1 MKRMFE
7 NMKKQCEENGG
18 CPWKKGSCGD
28 WKKNCD
34 WKKKCGWMKNCGWKN
49 SCEPQSVPQDR
60 RDPARDCFEEK
71 KAEFQSKKQ
80 ELKEQK
86 KDLKDAKVVS
96 HLDSEESST
105 QKAGTCILHQWKVKN
120 TGTKAWNGDVLA
132 MFQKGNQSIVAD
144 GFEVLDVGEVQ
155 PGHVCYLPLMLNVP
169 ELPGTYS
176 AIYRMTDQSGRQFGE
191 VLRVIVEVPDEEPP
205 KYEEAKKMSAPSAPA
220 FSSVPGSNIPKTID
234 DIPEEATEAPV
245 EEVKEAPEE
254 VFEHAIE
261 LQMLKDMG
269 LENDEETMKSVLV
282 VTKGNI

>member
-1 MKRMFE
+1 MK
-7 NMKKQCEENGG
+7 
-18 CPWKKGSCGD
+18 S
-28 WKKNCD
+28 
-34 WKKKCGWMKNCGWKN
+34 GWMKNCGWKN

-71 KAEFQSKKQ
+71 KAEFQNKKQ

-86 KDLKDAKVVS
+86 KDLKEKKKEMKKLKKEAKASLKKELYDAKVVS

-155 PGHVCYLPLMLNVP
+155 PGHVCYLPVMLEAP
-169 ELPGTYS
+169 KLHGTYT
-176 AIYRMTDQSGRQFGE
+176 AIFRMTNAEGRVFGE
-191 VLRVIVEVPDEEPP
+191 PLRVVVEVPDEDALPS
-205 KYEEAKKMSAPSAPA
+205 YEEVNEEAPKSSPFS

-234 DIPEEATEAPV
+234 FDPVEEAVKAVEE
-245 EEVKEAPEE
+245 EEVKEEP
-254 VFEHAIE
+254 
-261 LQMLKDMG
+261 
-269 LENDEETMKSVLV
+269 
-282 VTKGNI
+282 

>member
-1 MKRMFE
+1 
-7 NMKKQCEENGG
+7 MKKLKHEM
-18 CPWKKGSCGD
+18 KKL
-28 WKKNCD
+28 KKEAKASL
-34 WKKKCGWMKNCGWKN
+34 KK
-49 SCEPQSVPQDR
+49 
-60 RDPARDCFEEK
+60 
-71 KAEFQSKKQ
+71 
-80 ELKEQK
+80 ELY
-86 KDLKDAKVVS
+86 DAQVVS

-191 VLRVIVEVPDEEPP
+191 VLRVIIEVPDEEPP
-205 KYEEAKKMSAPSAPA
+205 KYEEAQKMSTPSAPA
-220 FSSVPGSNIPKTID
+220 FSSVPGSNIPKTIVD
-234 DIPEEATEAPV
+234 VPEEATEAPA

-254 VFEHAIE
+254 VFEHAVE

-282 VTKGNI
+282 VTKGDIAQAIEMLF